1 MTSLIDTIDFNLINS
16 IVNRAEILIVR
27 CRSYTVYMWTEIT
40 LSDTAKT
47 FMEYTVHNTS
57 KTSIFMRMY
66 NCHLA
71 IMISCYI
78 QISAV
83 HVCGKKTASHSVNSH
98 TVDTGEVSMSVTLEY
113 RNALILYGIQELT
126 VLGNCCV

>member
-27 CRSYTVYMWTEIT
+27 CRSYTVNMWTEIT
-40 LSDTAKT
+40 LK
-47 FMEYTVHNTS
+47 YTVHNTS
-57 KTSIFMRMY
+57 ETSIFMRMY

-71 IMISCYI
+71 IMISCHI

-83 HVCGKKTASHSVNSH
+83 HVCSKKTASHSVNSD
-98 TVDTGEVSMSVTLEY
+98 TVDTGEVSMLVTLEY